1 MKHWL
6 QWLLVST
13 NSSVHTKG
21 AIVSMD
27 EMSRSKARCQCNG
40 DRQEDAGDKHDD
52 RFVLN
57 EWRVKIENQQ

>member
-1 MKHWL
+1 M
-6 QWLLVST
+6 
-13 NSSVHTKG
+13 
-21 AIVSMD
+21 SMD